1 MYKTGHLLSGC
12 CQRTTPCF
20 HNWPNIQV
28 FILRCFYFETG
39 NVERKSGAGQRLRLR
54 NWRMEGARRTSS
66 LNLSPWTAFELTRED
81 GTRGRSWWNYSRGAL
96 RDLSIQG
103 RKRKQSLLPL
113 LLTSALFLGSGL
125 EMLGAPGDHRLGVG
139 IQSITVKLQTAP
151 SAQAG
156 PDLDKTMRRLPWPAL
171 AKHPLVALQ

>member
-1 MYKTGHLLSGC
+1 MYKTGHLLSGY
-12 CQRTTPCF
+12 CQCTTPCF
-20 HNWPNIQV
+20 HHWSNIRV
-28 FILRCFYFETG
+28 FILSGFCFETG
-39 NVERKSGAGQRLRLR
+39 NAERKSGAGQRLRLR

-103 RKRKQSLLPL
+103 RKRRQPVLPL
-113 LLTSALFLGSGL
+113 LWASALFLGSEL

-139 IQSITVKLQTAP
+139 IRSITVKLQTAAVHKRDP
-151 SAQAG
+151 IW
-156 PDLDKTMRRLPWPAL
+156 TRRWGDC
-171 AKHPLVALQ
+171 HDQH